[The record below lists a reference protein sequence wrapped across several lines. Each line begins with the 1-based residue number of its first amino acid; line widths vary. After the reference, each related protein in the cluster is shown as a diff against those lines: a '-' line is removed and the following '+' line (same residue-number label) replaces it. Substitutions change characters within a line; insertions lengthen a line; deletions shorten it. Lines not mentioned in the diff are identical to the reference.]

1 MIAMDFALLIL
12 RIVVGLYVAAHGA
25 QKLFGWFNGPGIK
38 GAEGFLGGMLGFRPA
53 AFWTYAVS
61 LAEFGGG
68 LLMVVGLFNPIGPIA
83 IIAGQA
89 TATLVV
95 HWAKGPWGA
104 EGGYEQTLTNIAV
117 AAAVAFA
124 GAGRY
129 SLDRLFGISI
139 PAWFSVTFAII
150 TLVVVVVGIGTRKV
164 APAPTTS
171 PQTA

>member
-1 MIAMDFALLIL
+1 MDLALLIL
-12 RIVVGLYVAAHGA
+12 RVVVGLYVAAHGA
-25 QKLFGWFNGPGIK
+25 QKLFGWFNGPGLK

-53 AFWTYAVS
+53 SLWVYAVS

-83 IIAGQA
+83 IIAGQT

-95 HWAKGPWGA
+95 HWAKGPWGS

-117 AAAVAFA
+117 AAAVTFA
-124 GAGRY
+124 GAGRF
-129 SLDRLFGISI
+129 SLDRLFGISL
-139 PAWFSVTFAII
+139 PVWFSVTFAVIA
-150 TLVVVVVGIGTRKV
+150 LVAILVAMGTRKV
-164 APAPTTS
+164 AASGAS

>member
-1 MIAMDFALLIL
+1 MDLALLIL
-12 RIVVGLYVAAHGA
+12 RVVVGLYVAAHGA
-25 QKLFGWFNGPGIK
+25 QKLFGWFNGPGLK

-53 AFWTYAVS
+53 SLWAYAVS

-68 LLMVVGLFNPIGPIA
+68 LLMAVGLLTPLGPIA
-83 IIAGQA
+83 IIAGQTVA
-89 TATLVV
+89 TIVV
-95 HWAKGPWGA
+95 HWAKGPWNS

-124 GAGRY
+124 GAGRF

-139 PAWFSVTFAII
+139 PVWFSVAFAIVSLI
-150 TLVVVVVGIGTRKV
+150 AILVALGTRKV
-164 APAPTTS
+164 AAPSTS

>member
-1 MIAMDFALLIL
+1 MDLALLIL
-12 RIVVGLYVAAHGA
+12 RVVVGLYVAAHGA
-25 QKLFGWFNGPGIK
+25 QKLFGWFKGPGIK

-53 AFWTYAVS
+53 SLWTYAVS

-83 IIAGQA
+83 IIAGQT

-95 HWAKGPWGA
+95 HWAKGPWGS

-117 AAAVAFA
+117 AAAVALA
-124 GAGRY
+124 GAGRF
-129 SLDRLFGISI
+129 SLDRLFGISL
-139 PAWFSVTFAII
+139 PVWFSVTFAVIA
-150 TLVVVVVGIGTRKV
+150 LVAILVAMGTRKV
-164 APAPTTS
+164 AAPSTS

>member
-1 MIAMDFALLIL
+1 MDLALLIL

-25 QKLFGWFNGPGIK
+25 QKLFGWFDGPGLK

-53 AFWTYAVS
+53 SLWAYAVS

-68 LLMVVGLFNPIGPIA
+68 LLMAVGLLTPLGPIA
-83 IIAGQA
+83 IIAGQTVA
-89 TATLVV
+89 TIVV
-95 HWAKGPWGA
+95 HWAKGPWNS

-124 GAGRY
+124 GAGRF

-139 PAWFSVTFAII
+139 PVWFSVAFAIVSLI
-150 TLVVVVVGIGTRKV
+150 AILVALGTRKV
-164 APAPTTS
+164 AAPSTS